1 MYFIVTENWDEV
13 SVPYGIIGIFIY
25 MDWKLKPFSLMR
37 IARSFASEA
46 RLCKEYDK
54 TRAELRD
61 ILEDFSECR
70 SASPPPFYLFSKG
83 AGNMNG
89 L

>member
-1 MYFIVTENWDEV
+1 M
-13 SVPYGIIGIFIY
+13 
-25 MDWKLKPFSLMR
+25 
-37 IARSFASEA
+37 A
-46 RLCKEYDK
+46 RLRRLGVPCPLCGRELTSWDDRASRALGYLTYQVCEACLCEEYGK
-54 TRAELRD
+54 TQAELRD
-61 ILEDFSECR
+61 ILKDFSECR